1 MLSGKRPD
9 AQGGGS
15 EQKDGGRN
23 CQIYTSKL
31 ARSVARSGFSSSL
44 RLRLH
49 HFWQFRIPNAVPVEI
64 HEEDGN
70 AVLYG
75 AFPQVM
81 QIRTPLSRVSQIFRD
96 PLGQQNVFVVSAIH
110 NTLRKVDPSSG
121 DVC

>member
-1 MLSGKRPD
+1 MARRGF
-9 AQGGGS
+9 GS
-15 EQKDGGRN
+15 
-23 CQIYTSKL
+23 L
-31 ARSVARSGFSSSL
+31 F

-81 QIRTPLSRVSQIFRD
+81 QIRTPLSRVAQIFRD
-96 PLGQQNVFVVSAIH
+96 PLGQQNVSVVSAIH
-110 NTLRKVDPSSG
+110 DPLRKIDPSSG
-121 DVC
+121 DVCSNRLRRELH